1 VKTSS
6 EHIESLNLG
15 CTQFLSKKLVRRFD
29 CHDGVVRILE
39 VDSTGNQVGKGWKES
54 ILLVKVSA
62 QFKGKAE
69 KREEMRILIALQI
82 KRKSQS
88 LFLRRRIEGTQQQ
101 I

>member
-1 VKTSS
+1 MKTSS

-69 KREEMRILIALQI
+69 KREVRILIALQI
-82 KRKSQS
+82 KEKAKACSS
-88 LFLRRRIEGTQQQ
+88 GDA
-101 I
+101 